1 MLPRPP
7 RPQPR
12 YQEEEGSSIDDG
24 EVGNIETSG
33 SRKGR
38 SNAILTYEVVSGLDS
53 KLTRLV
59 AQFEYFSE
67 AMRKRDQEALD
78 FEARLRGLESRM
90 TVTETASGT
99 SKGTWNTVWFGVIA
113 VGTLLLSLTNTIV
126 QLLHASSPP
135 PHP

>member
-1 MLPRPP
+1 M
-7 RPQPR
+7 
-12 YQEEEGSSIDDG
+12 
-24 EVGNIETSG
+24 V
-33 SRKGR
+33 
-38 SNAILTYEVVSGLDS
+38 AGLDS

-67 AMRKRDQEALD
+67 AMRKRDQESLD

-113 VGTLLLSLTNTIV
+113 VATLILSLTNTLV
-126 QLLHASSPP
+126 QMLHGTPS

>member
-1 MLPRPP
+1 M
-7 RPQPR
+7 
-12 YQEEEGSSIDDG
+12 
-24 EVGNIETSG
+24 
-33 SRKGR
+33 
-38 SNAILTYEVVSGLDS
+38 VSGLDQ

-67 AMRKRDQEALD
+67 AMRKRDQESLD

-99 SKGTWNTVWFGVIA
+99 SRGTWTTVWFGVIA

-126 QLLHASSPP
+126 QLLHGTPSP
-135 PHP
+135 HQ